1 MEIIV
6 LDTYALIKWLTGETD
21 YEVVEKHLKK
31 HDIHMS
37 SINFGETYYRLAK
50 SGLKSEAENLWINK
64 DLFPIKYVHPN
75 WHRIRRAAE
84 IKASYA
90 VSYAD
95 AFYISLALEL
105 NAKVITGDPE
115 FKKIDDI
122 ELIWVGK

>member
-6 LDTYALIKWLTGETD
+6 LDTYALIKWLTGEAHH
-21 YEVVEKHLKK
+21 EVVEKHLKK
-31 HDIHMS
+31 DDIYMS

-95 AFYISLALEL
+95 AFCISLALEL